1 MPVPDQVRDDVS
13 GIPAKLPAGR
23 QKQLNLLDSGS
34 RTDSKASATGMTF
47 SKLSKPANIAHV
59 MPQGISNS
67 KRANRYEKINP

>member
-23 QKQLNLLDSGS
+23 QKQLNLLDSKS
-34 RTDSKASATGMTF
+34 RIDSRAGPTGMTF
-47 SKLSKPANIAHV
+47 SKVSKPANISHV

-67 KRANRYEKINP
+67 KRAVRYKKNNS